1 MGEGM
6 EGITGA
12 EATGRGSSVCAGL
25 LGGPTRWPELVL
37 EGRLKLMDNGLET
50 VATIKIF
57 VLFRFAGRNV
67 RKMNFMFNLKV
78 TVFSATH

>member
-25 LGGPTRWPELVL
+25 LGGPAVWPELVL

-57 VLFRFAGRNV
+57 FCFVLFCWEKCEKDELYV
-67 RKMNFMFNLKV
+67 
-78 TVFSATH
+78 